1 MRFAFFAFLAI
12 AAVGLVTA
20 ILVGVALKIVGF
32 LLVAY
37 AALAITRSALT
48 KLNGPRKDPDFR
60 IDAPQEMERLSR

>member
-1 MRFAFFAFLAI
+1 MRIAFFAFLAV

-32 LLVAY
+32 LLVAF
-37 AALAITRSALT
+37 AALAVSGWVLT

-60 IDAPQEMERLSR
+60 IDAPHEMERISR